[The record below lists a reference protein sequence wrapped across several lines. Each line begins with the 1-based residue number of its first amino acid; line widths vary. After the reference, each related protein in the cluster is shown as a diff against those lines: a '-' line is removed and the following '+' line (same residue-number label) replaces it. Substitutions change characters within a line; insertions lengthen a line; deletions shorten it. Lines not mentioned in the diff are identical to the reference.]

1 MNKSNKLGTAAGIAF
16 AYVGTVV
23 GAGFASGQE
32 VMSFF
37 TIYGHKALWAIL
49 ISSFLFTFIGTGI
62 LLLGMELKASSF
74 GKLIDTMFGFLSP
87 IINIYLL
94 FVMMVINMAMLAG
107 AGAMF
112 QEFGNTSYL
121 VGVTITALA
130 AIVTIGLGISGILS
144 INKILVPAILS
155 FQIIII
161 FITLSTKSSFEGEI
175 SFVEAS
181 TVHLI
186 KQGISYASFN
196 IILSTGVLASLGK
209 KFKDRDLL
217 ILGGVLGGSILA
229 AMLITSHYCLLAHI
243 PYIFDYEIPVLY
255 IISNKSWFFSILYSV
270 VVWGAIFT
278 TLVGNLFSMTS
289 FFHDRFGI
297 NHIITATLI
306 ICAASLLSFLGF
318 SSIVN
323 TLYPIVGLI
332 GVIFIIGVFSYTRK
346 IKN

>member
-1 MNKSNKLGTAAGIAF
+1 MNKNKKLGPAAGIAF
-16 AYVGTVV
+16 TYIGTVV

-37 TIYGHKALWAIL
+37 TIYGHNALWAIL
-49 ISSFLFTFIGTGI
+49 ISSFLFIFIGTRI
-62 LLLGMELKASSF
+62 LLLGMEFKASSF
-74 GKLIDTMFGFLSP
+74 GKLIDIMFGFLSP

-94 FVMMVINMAMLAG
+94 FAMMVINMAMLAG

-112 QEFGNTSYL
+112 QEFGKTSYL

-130 AIVTIGLGISGILS
+130 AIVTIGFGISGILS
-144 INKILVPAILS
+144 INKVLVTTILS

-161 FITLSTKSSFEGEI
+161 FITLFTKKSFEGQI
-175 SFVEAS
+175 DFVEAS
-181 TVHLI
+181 TIHII

-196 IILSTGVLASLGK
+196 IILSTGVLARLGQE
-209 KFKDRDLL
+209 FRDRNVLK
-217 ILGGVLGGSILA
+217 LGGVLGGSILG

-243 PYIFDYEIPVLY
+243 PYILDYEIPVLY
-255 IISNKSWFFSILYSV
+255 IISNESRFFSILYFL

-297 NHIITATLI
+297 NHIITAILI
-306 ICAASLLSFLGF
+306 ICIASLLSFLGF
-318 SSIVN
+318 SSIVS

-332 GVIFIIGVFSYTRK
+332 GVIFIIGVFFYSRK
-346 IKN
+346 VKN

>member
-1 MNKSNKLGTAAGIAF
+1 MNKGKRLGTASGIAF

-49 ISSFLFTFIGTGI
+49 ISSFLFAFIGTGI

-74 GKLIDTMFGFLSP
+74 GKLIDTMFGLLSP

-94 FVMMVINMAMLAG
+94 FAMMVINIAMLAG

-243 PYIFDYEIPVLY
+243 PYIFDYEIPALY
-255 IISNKSWFFSILYSV
+255 IISDKSRFLSIFYSL

-289 FFHDRFGI
+289 FFHDRFGM
-297 NHIITATLI
+297 NHLFTATLI

-332 GVIFIIGVFSYTRK
+332 GVIFIIGVFFYTRK
-346 IKN
+346 LKN